1 MVMGI
6 SIIDTVISDVMHN
19 IIILMAILLLGCA
32 CISFSQD
39 VQLHYTHVVKHAL
52 QVQLK

>member
-6 SIIDTVISDVMHN
+6 SIIDTVSSDVMHN
-19 IIILMAILLLGCA
+19 IILMAILLLGCA

-39 VQLHYTHVVKHAL
+39 VQLHYTHAVKHAL